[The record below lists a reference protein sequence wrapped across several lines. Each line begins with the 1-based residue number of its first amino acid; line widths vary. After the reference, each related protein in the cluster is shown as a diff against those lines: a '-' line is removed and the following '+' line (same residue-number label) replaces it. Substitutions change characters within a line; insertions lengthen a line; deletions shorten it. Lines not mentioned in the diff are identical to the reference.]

1 MFWIFNG
8 KERFCDGWNNIM
20 TIAPVKGKSRFCPVI
35 MQSQAKFADYPKTS
49 SKAAA

>member
-35 MQSQAKFADYPKTS
+35 MQSQAKFADYQKTS